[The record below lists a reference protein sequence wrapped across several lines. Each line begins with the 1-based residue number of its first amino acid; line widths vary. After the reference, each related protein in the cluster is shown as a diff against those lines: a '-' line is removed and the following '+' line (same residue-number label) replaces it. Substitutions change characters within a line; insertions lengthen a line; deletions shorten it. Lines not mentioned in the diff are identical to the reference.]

1 MFCLGVLFCFVFVH
15 DPGQAGRGLTMTDGD
30 ATYHLGPL
38 AKLSGLL
45 IGKQLQ
51 LLIEFIW
58 RHYRAGAARR
68 AAAPLQHC
76 SMIKYSSLVN
86 AQSLYGCNYGV
97 SGHRQHS
104 IRGLE
109 V

>member
-1 MFCLGVLFCFVFVH
+1 
-15 DPGQAGRGLTMTDGD
+15 MTDGD
-30 ATYHLGPL
+30 TPHHLGPL
-38 AKLSGLL
+38 AELSGLL
-45 IGKQLQ
+45 TGQQLQ
-51 LLIEFIW
+51 LLIEFIE
-58 RHYRAGAARR
+58 RHYGGWSCRR
-68 AAAPLQHC
+68 AAAPLRHC
-76 SMIKYSSLVN
+76 SVVKYSSPVN